1 MKLQEIITILMS
13 LLAVVSSFYA
23 VWVSKKS
30 AEKKVKLDF
39 LYDHLKLLKQ
49 GREDLSSS
57 HETDDIGIALYNQ
70 FVSAL
75 KVVDNT
81 SPLFPENI
89 RDKIRKQRK
98 ILNDSYVRY
107 AFNES
112 KGVTWKESSEELY
125 GEDELPAKMSDFI
138 ASVRTI
144 LDEEIDRVYSILSKH
159 VE

>member
-23 VWVSKKS
+23 IWVSKKS
-30 AEKKVKLDF
+30 AEEKVKLDF

-89 RDKIRKQRK
+89 RGKIRKQRK

-144 LDEEIDRVYSILSKH
+144 LDEEIDRVYSIISKH